1 MPGSAPPV
9 ARAPPGPADE
19 LVPRAA
25 FTVRVPTLISFQEHF
40 RFCRCLRQRLA
51 VPCSKRRSSIGSSIG
66 IAPPRP
72 PPTLAGVKEV
82 ARLLNAMREAVRAE
96 SVAEL
101 AARHG
106 LTEAWVEFRRRFLD
120 AP

>member
-1 MPGSAPPV
+1 
-9 ARAPPGPADE
+9 
-19 LVPRAA
+19 
-25 FTVRVPTLISFQEHF
+25 
-40 RFCRCLRQRLA
+40 
-51 VPCSKRRSSIGSSIG
+51 
-66 IAPPRP
+66 
-72 PPTLAGVKEV
+72 VKEV